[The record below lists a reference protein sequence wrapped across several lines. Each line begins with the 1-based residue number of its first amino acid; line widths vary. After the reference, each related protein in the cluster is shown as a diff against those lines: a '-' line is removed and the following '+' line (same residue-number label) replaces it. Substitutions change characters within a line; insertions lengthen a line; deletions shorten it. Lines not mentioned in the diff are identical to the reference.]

1 MKTNVVEDN
10 RLEDTRL
17 TDAHVSNGAP
27 QATPSEQLVAVR
39 AEVLSDAEHALGN
52 LFQRIYHLTRL
63 TRDTLGPNGERL
75 TSAVE
80 NVERLLE
87 LLFDYV
93 SPVEVELRSV
103 AALKVVESLASQV
116 RSQSSAEVA
125 TPECPP
131 VYVVADARLLRRT
144 FQLLVRAFARDIE
157 RASRIALG
165 VSHDAERTEIGAR
178 IEVADPNQGG
188 ADANLAVA
196 VAARLID
203 LNGGELR
210 HGANAEG
217 VSWSVALPTSKDGHA
232 AL

>member
-1 MKTNVVEDN
+1 VKTNVVEDN
-10 RLEDTRL
+10 RLS
-17 TDAHVSNGAP
+17 DAHDSNGAP
-27 QATPSEQLVAVR
+27 KATPSEQLVAVR

-63 TRDTLGPNGERL
+63 TRDGLGTNGERL

-103 AALKVVESLASQV
+103 AAQKVVESLASQV

-125 TPECPP
+125 TADCPP

-144 FQLLVRAFARDIE
+144 FQLLVRAFARDLE

-210 HGANAEG
+210 HRSTPDG
-217 VSWSVALPTSKDGHA
+217 VSWSVALPTGKEDHV